1 MASAVESY
9 ESILENFRFNEELC
23 MRNEEIDELNKD
35 LGKKVKEQ
43 VDEIQRINK
52 LKRYF
57 SPQIVDAVVSK
68 ENDICLENSRKLLT
82 IFFSDIRGF
91 TTMTENLESEDTV
104 NLLNE
109 YFSEMTKLV
118 FKHGGTIDK
127 FMGDGLLA
135 FYGDPLEC
143 KDHAEKAVRTAIE
156 MKEVVYSLQS
166 KWKHMNC
173 ELHVSVGICT
183 GYVTVGNI
191 GSEERMEYTVI
202 GNHVNLAQRLQSEAD
217 QILVN

>member
-1 MASAVESY
+1 MLSLMKNFAEEMKKSLNLGNKY
-9 ESILENFRFNEELC
+9 LE
-23 MRNEEIDELNKD
+23 
-35 LGKKVKEQ
+35 KKVKEQ

-52 LKRYF
+52 LKRYL
-57 SPQIVDAVVSK
+57 SPQIVDTVISK
-68 ENDICLENSRKLLT
+68 GNDICLENSRKLLT

-91 TTMTENLESEDTV
+91 TTMTENLEPEDTV

-143 KDHAEKAVRTAIE
+143 KDHAEKAVQTAIE
-156 MKEVVYSLQS
+156 MKDVVKLLQS
-166 KWKHMNC
+166 RWK
-173 ELHVSVGICT
+173 
-183 GYVTVGNI
+183 
-191 GSEERMEYTVI
+191 
-202 GNHVNLAQRLQSEAD
+202 
-217 QILVN
+217 